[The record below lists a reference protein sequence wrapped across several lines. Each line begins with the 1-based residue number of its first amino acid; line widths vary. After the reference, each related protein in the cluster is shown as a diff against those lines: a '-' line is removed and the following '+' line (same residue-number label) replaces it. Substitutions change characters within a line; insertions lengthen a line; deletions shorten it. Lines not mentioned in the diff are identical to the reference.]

1 MTTKRFVYIHVLVA
15 LVCLCVVT
23 SQVPDS
29 TESPSSPT
37 SSASSNSIVTATV
50 PALSAHSSDTTKEP
64 REYNETATA
73 STGPDNSTV
82 GTGSEITESTS
93 APDKITHSIVIVST
107 TEVTKSTTAA
117 PGATTKDAVAAVCLV
132 FILIFII
139 ILAIILYILWKKG
152 RSYSFDLSYHAN
164 EHDTPL
170 RSMEHGGT
178 FEQTSKELTAALD
191 YGQEDKPRESS
202 PVANGCA
209 GEPDPACGET
219 EQTASS
225 EHHNVPEEDS
235 FFSDTSLTPPIKKVE
250 FDLDLDLM
258 DRGSEQAT
266 SATDEASE
274 LQQNENNN
282 NITNTGNDMD
292 VFTEISLDEPQ

>member
-73 STGPDNSTV
+73 ST
-82 GTGSEITESTS
+82 
-93 APDKITHSIVIVST
+93 
-107 TEVTKSTTAA
+107 EVTKSTTAA

-152 RSYSFDLSYHAN
+152 RVSKHQSYSFDLSYHAN

>member
-1 MTTKRFVYIHVLVA
+1 YKKYN
-15 LVCLCVVT
+15 
-23 SQVPDS
+23 
-29 TESPSSPT
+29 SSPWRGYKKYN
-37 SSASSNSIVTATV
+37 SSPWRGYKKYNSSPWSNYERCT
-50 PALSAHSSDTTKEP
+50 
-64 REYNETATA
+64 
-73 STGPDNSTV
+73 
-82 GTGSEITESTS
+82 
-93 APDKITHSIVIVST
+93 
-107 TEVTKSTTAA
+107 
-117 PGATTKDAVAAVCLV
+117 AVCLV

-170 RSMEHGGT
+170 RSMEHG
-178 FEQTSKELTAALD
+178 ELTAALD
-191 YGQEDKPRESS
+191 YGQEDKPCESS

-266 SATDEASE
+266 SATDESSE

-282 NITNTGNDMD
+282 NITNT
-292 VFTEISLDEPQ
+292 